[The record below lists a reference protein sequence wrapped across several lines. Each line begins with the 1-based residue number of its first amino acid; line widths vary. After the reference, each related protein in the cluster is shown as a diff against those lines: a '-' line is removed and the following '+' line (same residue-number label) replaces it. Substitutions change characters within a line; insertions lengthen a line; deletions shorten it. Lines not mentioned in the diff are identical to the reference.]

1 MGNIHHHRRSIR
13 LSGADYSKPDFYFIT
28 ICAGD
33 KKCLFGYI
41 HNGKMILNNIGQ
53 IVDNAIINIPKYCD
67 NRVIIHER
75 IVMPN
80 HIHFIMQITDDR
92 GVGADIIRPIAPPA
106 QSNCRPTIGR
116 MISAP
121 TAKAYKY
128 SKSVGSVI
136 RGFKAGVTKQIGKS
150 IWQRNYYEHIIRDNT
165 DYEKIS
171 NYIFTNPQTWDAD
184 SMYQKQLDE
193 FIEK

>member
-1 MGNIHHHRRSIR
+1 
-13 LSGADYSKPDFYFIT
+13 
-28 ICAGD
+28 
-33 KKCLFGYI
+33 
-41 HNGKMILNNIGQ
+41 
-53 IVDNAIINIPKYCD
+53 
-67 NRVIIHER
+67 
-75 IVMPN
+75 
-80 HIHFIMQITDDR
+80 
-92 GVGADIIRPIAPPA
+92 
-106 QSNCRPTIGR
+106 

-136 RGFKAGVTKQIGKS
+136 RGFKAGITKQIGKS
-150 IWQRNYYEHIIRDNT
+150 IWQRNYYEHIIRDNA

-193 FIEK
+193 FNKNPATGGKYV